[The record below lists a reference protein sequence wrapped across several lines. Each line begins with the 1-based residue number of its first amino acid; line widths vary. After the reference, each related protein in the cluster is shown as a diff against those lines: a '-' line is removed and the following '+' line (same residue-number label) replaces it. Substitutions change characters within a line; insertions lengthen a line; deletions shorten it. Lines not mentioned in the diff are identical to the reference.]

1 MLCWS
6 VFARRTQW
14 NLKPNELTLA
24 IQAAKASG
32 RELIDLTA
40 SNPTDCGF
48 AYEGE
53 RIRAALSNMKAL
65 HYEPEPFGILSARE
79 AVADYYDQRGI
90 STAPER
96 ILLTTSTSEAYSYI
110 FRLLC
115 DPGDEVL
122 VPRPSYQLF
131 DLLADVQDVALK
143 PYNLFYDYGWHLDV
157 HSVERLI
164 SERTRAVM
172 VVSPNNPTGSYLGGR
187 EADELEALCA
197 KHNLVI
203 VADEVFLDYQL
214 ERPRH
219 ERSVV
224 QESQDL
230 SSPLPPSWASRKDAL
245 TFTLSGLSKAAGL
258 PQIKLAWTVINGP
271 EPLRSEALKRLE
283 IIADTYLSVNA
294 PVQHALPELLATAPA
309 LQEQIRT
316 RCRANWGELE
326 RQVSVSRACSLHR
339 ADAGW
344 YAILRIPNVIS
355 DEEFAIRLLQEHGV
369 LLHPG
374 HFYHFTKDGFAV
386 VSLLPTPEQFRDGI
400 SRLLAAADALL
411 V

>member
-40 SNPTDCGF
+40 SNPTECGF

-53 RIRAALSNMKAL
+53 RIRAALSNAKAL
-65 HYEPEPFGILSARE
+65 HYEPEPFGILSARQ
-79 AVADYYDQRGI
+79 AVADYYAQRGLA
-90 STAPER
+90 TVPER

-122 VPRPSYQLF
+122 VPRPSYPLF

-143 PYNLFYDYGWHLDV
+143 PYNLFYDHGWHLDV

-164 SERTRAVM
+164 TERTRAIM
-172 VVSPNNPTGSYLGGR
+172 VVSPNNPTGSYLEGR
-187 EADELEALCA
+187 EADELEALGA
-197 KHNLVI
+197 KHNLAI
-203 VADEVFLDYQL
+203 VADEVFGDYEL
-214 ERPRH
+214 
-219 ERSVV
+219 RSDR
-224 QESQDL
+224 EAFS
-230 SSPLPPSWASRKDAL
+230 SWAGRNKAL
-245 TFTLSGLSKAAGL
+245 TFTLCGLSKAAGL
-258 PQIKLAWTVINGP
+258 PQIKLAWTVVNGP
-271 EPLRSEALKRLE
+271 EPLRSEALKRIE

-316 RCRANWGELE
+316 RCRANRGELE
-326 RQVSVSRACSLHR
+326 RQVSESRACSLHR

-355 DEEFAIRLLQEHGV
+355 DDEFAIRLIQQHGV
-369 LLHPG
+369 LVHPG
-374 HFYHFTKDGFAV
+374 HFYNFTKDGYAV
-386 VSLLPTPEQFRDGI
+386 VSLLPVAEHFRDGV
-400 SRLLAAADALL
+400 SHLLTTADALL
-411 V
+411 L